1 MQSDIHAKD
10 IMVRDVVTVS
20 PMTTVMQVA
29 RTLVDRGLSGLPI
42 LGDGGQILGV
52 VTEGDLLRR
61 IETRTERQR
70 SMWSRLFTSNSK
82 LAAEYLKSHA
92 RRARDVMTAPVF
104 VVEEYA
110 LLGEVAQLMDEQDI
124 KRVPVLRAGK
134 LVGIVS
140 RRDLVRALLHVA
152 ESDGHSETMDKMIRD
167 RLLAELHDQ
176 PWADITDWNIIVED
190 GVVQLWGC
198 VASPEARDA
207 IRVAAEN
214 TPGVRLVADHM
225 WTPVRPLCRFASS

>member
-92 RRARDVMTAPVF
+92 RRARDVMTAPVT
-104 VVEEYA
+104 A
-110 LLGEVAQLMDEQDI
+110 SPRSMPS
-124 KRVPVLRAGK
+124 RVP
-134 LVGIVS
+134 LVSVS
-140 RRDLVRALLHVA
+140 SRTR
-152 ESDGHSETMDKMIRD
+152 
-167 RLLAELHDQ
+167 
-176 PWADITDWNIIVED
+176 
-190 GVVQLWGC
+190 
-198 VASPEARDA
+198 A
-207 IRVAAEN
+207 IRKM
-214 TPGVRLVADHM
+214 L
-225 WTPVRPLCRFASS
+225 